1 MEEFVSSSSQF
12 SSDSGATPSDGSSQ
26 GDRET
31 VLMLVIG
38 SRRGILRKADDE
50 MFALTPIDDFEV
62 EVELLKRNVEF
73 MAFLK
78 QLAQEKATISLK
90 SLRAELGL

>member
-1 MEEFVSSSSQF
+1 MKIIDLSSGQLTLDDVMNLSK
-12 SSDSGATPSDGSSQ
+12 DEA
-26 GDRET
+26 
-31 VLMLVIG
+31 VV
-38 SRRGILRKADDE
+38 LRKADGE
-50 MFALTPIDDFEV
+50 MFALAPVDDFEV

-78 QLAQEKATISLK
+78 QLAQEKATISSK